1 MCWTRA
7 RVSPSVSRM
16 EIILSQGLWMVDIPS
31 GVIANHSLTESLS
44 MASAVE
50 SVIAQTSLCVGAS
63 GGSSVSIYEQSWAS
77 MDGIVLFIL
86 SQEGDVEITKMG

>member
-1 MCWTRA
+1 MSWSRA

-16 EIILSQGLWMVDIPS
+16 EITLSQGLWMVDIPS

-44 MASAVE
+44 LATAVE

-63 GGSSVSIYEQSWAS
+63 GGSSASIYEQSWVSLSDIATF
-77 MDGIVLFIL
+77 VLGEQAEL
-86 SQEGDVEITKMG
+86 WL